1 MGYVRDNF
9 VYGRKIP
16 GDGDLAAQSATLV
29 DTVANLRI
37 HGTTRE
43 VPLTRFQRDEQAVF
57 QPLAPHPY
65 RSLVLTPPPAAA
77 PPRPSRALPRGP
89 VTVERR
95 ALSTYAA
102 LVDQFEAPYAP
113 AHADRPGDRAA
124 VLVEGAV

>member
-9 VYGRKIP
+9 VYGREIL

-43 VPLTRFQRDEQAVF
+43 VPLTRFQRDEQAVL

-65 RSLVLTPPPAAA
+65 RSLVLTPPPDTA

-95 ALSTYAA
+95 ALRTYAA
-102 LVDQFEAPYAP
+102 LIDQLAEPYAP
-113 AHADRPGDRAA
+113 ASADRPGDQAA
-124 VLVEGAV
+124 VLVEVAV